1 MSHEQSDQDGRMTN
15 EQPDRPIPQYD
26 RSTNEQDRF
35 LDYCQRNQILIT
47 VYLDSGRALQG
58 KIVDHDRKCLL
69 LGATRQE
76 KIPKLIPKSYV
87 ALVRAEEILPLFLEY
102 KGRGNHL
109 TRKKAR
115 KAKRK
120 AEIGAIPP
128 SAPVRK
134 IRAPKG
140 PMAVKATEDGPGKTS
155 PPVKVLIKKT
165 PRAKSL
171 VPKKSPSSSSEHQ
184 DADGNS

>member
-1 MSHEQSDQDGRMTN
+1 MTN

-109 TRKKAR
+109 TRRKAR

-120 AEIGAIPP
+120 AEREANPP
-128 SAPVRK
+128 TAPVRK
-134 IRAPKG
+134 IRAAKTPVAMK
-140 PMAVKATEDGPGKTS
+140 TNEDTPGKTAA
-155 PPVKVLIKKT
+155 PVKVLIKKA
-165 PRAKSL
+165 PRSKSL
-171 VPKKSPSSSSEHQ
+171 VPKKKNPSSPSEDQ

>member
-1 MSHEQSDQDGRMTN
+1 MTN

-115 KAKRK
+115 KAKHK
-120 AEIGAIPP
+120 AEREANPP
-128 SAPVRK
+128 AAPVRK
-134 IRAPKG
+134 IRAAKAQ
-140 PMAVKATEDGPGKTS
+140 MAVTTQDAPGKTP
-155 PPVKVLIKKT
+155 PPVKVLIKKA

-171 VPKKSPSSSSEHQ
+171 VPKKSPSPPSERQ
-184 DADGNS
+184 DDDGIS

>member
-1 MSHEQSDQDGRMTN
+1 MTN

-35 LDYCQRNQILIT
+35 LDHCQRNQILIT

-58 KIVDHDRKCLL
+58 KIVDHDRKCIL

-87 ALVRAEEILPLFLEY
+87 SLVRAEEILPLFLEY
-102 KGRGNHL
+102 KGRGNYI

-115 KAKRK
+115 KAKQKAAKATQPKERK
-120 AEIGAIPP
+120 TRQVNEPMILKSPKAPGKPQTPVEVVMKKAPRSRSTVPKTKPSPP
-128 SAPVRK
+128 S
-134 IRAPKG
+134 
-140 PMAVKATEDGPGKTS
+140 DS
-155 PPVKVLIKKT
+155 
-165 PRAKSL
+165 
-171 VPKKSPSSSSEHQ
+171 
-184 DADGNS
+184 